1 MARIARS
8 SPWCALA
15 ALFAWLVTG
24 TVQAAPLTV
33 AEVPEALKPWVSWV
47 LRDVKGAACP
57 YVHATTDQ
65 RRCTWPSRLELGL
78 TDTRGE
84 FVQEWLVLERSWVP
98 LPGDD
103 ERWPQEVT
111 VGEGLAVVQV
121 RDGKPGIELEP
132 GLHRVQGVFLWDS
145 LPEKVCV
152 PAETGLLSLKIRGEA
167 VGFPQRDNTGVLWL
181 QKREA
186 EGGEENLLD
195 VTVHRR
201 IADSIP
207 LVVTTQVEIHAS
219 GKNREVLLGK
229 ALLDGFVPMAVRSDL
244 PARLEADGRLRV
256 QIRPGRWIIS
266 IDARGPGSL
275 PELKLGKGEGAWA
288 EEEIWAFAA
297 EPTLRRVEITGVT
310 TVDPQQTLL
319 PEEWKRL
326 PAYRVR
332 PGDTMTLGE
341 MHRGEVDRGPDQLAL
356 SRSWWLDFDGHGFT
370 VRDALSGDAWG
381 TRRLEVRT
389 PAQLGFAAANGS
401 PQFITALTEGGQ
413 PGVELRSTRL
423 DLRADMRVPAGGLE
437 MALSAVDWDQ
447 DFASVRGQLNLPP
460 GWRLLHTMGVDEVND
475 TWLQRWT
482 LLDIFLVLVISIAIA
497 RLYGWA
503 WGTLAVVTLA
513 LAFPEWMAPRTVWI
527 FVLVGEA
534 LTRALPD
541 GKLRGLARV
550 YRLSALVTLTGIV
563 IAFTVQ
569 QVRGG
574 LYPALAVRSD
584 NDNFG
589 LTLLDSKRS
598 EPAMVT
604 AEMAPQDQ
612 EQRYR
617 GDEGEMGRPEEV
629 GAYAAAPMGGLAAD
643 GNADYDAPQQ
653 QAEAGEWEK
662 QAPSS
667 YGKKSGESSRQQLA
681 RKRQKLREYDANT
694 VVQTGSGVP
703 DWNWRTVSLAWNG
716 PVARDQ
722 TLRLW
727 LLPPHLNLALA
738 FIRVLFLVT
747 LLLAVFGAFG
757 RRRERGG
764 MKVGAVTALFLVL
777 GTGALAPTTAQAQ
790 TPDAQI
796 LGELR
801 TRLTEAPECLPNCAT
816 SPRMRIE
823 ASEKGLRIVQELHVS
838 VAVGVPLPGSAEQWL
853 PTSVIVD
860 AAPSSVGLARGADGT
875 LSLQLTPGRHEV
887 VLEGPLPVRETVQ
900 IALPLKPHRI
910 EAKAKG
916 WTVDGLHEDGLADDN
931 LQLTRQS
938 PQDAKAAATELEV
951 GTLPPFVRL
960 ERALTLGLSW
970 ELTTRV
976 VRLTP
981 NGSAVVLAVP
991 LLPGESVTTAE
1002 QRVEGGKVLVNMAPD
1017 QGELAWSSV
1026 LPISETVT
1034 FAASS
1039 GEPWAEMW
1047 QVEVGPVW
1055 HVEYEGAPTVRQG
1068 DGGLREWRPWAGE
1081 RVVLTVTR
1089 PRGVPGQTLTIDS
1102 ARLNLEPGLRAVDTR
1117 LEMALR
1123 SSQGGHHVVTIPENA
1138 LLQQVTIN
1146 GTRQT
1151 IGQEGQLVRVPV
1163 EPGSQRIE
1171 LGWRETHELGQR
1183 YTAPAVDLGAA
1194 AVNVTVQVQFPQ
1206 SRWILLVGGPRL
1218 GPAVLFWSFV
1228 IMLLISAAVL
1238 SRLRWT
1244 PLRGHQ
1250 WFLLGLGLSP
1260 IEVPMAMIVI
1270 GWFLALAWRR
1280 DHTSAPGWWFDL
1292 RQLLLLSWT
1301 LIACVCLIEAI
1312 HKGLLGQPDMQI
1324 EGNGSYGSSLFW
1336 YQDRVDASEAG
1347 LGVVPRPYVVSVSM
1361 WWYRGLMLAWALWL
1375 AWSLVRWLPWA
1386 WQSFNAGGLWR
1397 PLTPTPSP
1405 VEPYQPPSLS
1415 QGLRMN
1421 GPHSVSGLNRSPNS
1435 VVGSVVGS
1443 VGGSGQAH
1451 TSSAS
1456 EAIYSPNSGHSLS
1469 DVEPI
1474 APVRMASP
1482 SDTLPST
1489 EVVAPITV
1497 ERPVS
1502 TATARVIPAQ
1512 PVQATPETGAP
1523 RTRTTPPPPS
1533 PRPLARR
1540 PKTEPVEM
1548 QPDDDDESL

>member
-1 MARIARS
+1 M
-8 SPWCALA
+8 
-15 ALFAWLVTG
+15 
-24 TVQAAPLTV
+24 TV

-47 LRDVKGAACP
+47 LHDARGAACP
-57 YVHATTDQ
+57 YVHASTDQ
-65 RRCTWPSRLELGL
+65 KRCTWPSRLELAL
-78 TDTRGE
+78 TDTRGD
-84 FVQEWLVLERSWVP
+84 FVQEWLVLERGWVP

-111 VGEGLAVVQV
+111 VADVLAVVQV

-132 GLHRVQGVFLWDS
+132 GLYRVQGSFLWDS
-145 LPEKVCV
+145 LPEKLCV
-152 PAETGLLSLKIRGEA
+152 PAETGLLSLKIRGDD

-195 VTVHRR
+195 VTVHRK

-207 LVVTTQVEIHAS
+207 LVVTTQVEIQAS

-244 PARLEADGRLRV
+244 PARIEADGRLRV
-256 QIRPGRWIIS
+256 QIRPGRWTIS

-275 PELKLGKGEGAWA
+275 PELKLNASEGPWA
-288 EEEIWAFAA
+288 PEEIWTFAA
-297 EPTLRRVEITGVT
+297 APELRRVEIAGVT
-310 TVDPQQTLL
+310 AVDPQQTLL

-332 PGDTMTLGE
+332 PGETMTLGE

-356 SRSWWLDFDGHGFT
+356 TRSWWLDFDGRGFT
-370 VRDALSGDAWG
+370 VRDRLSGDAFG

-389 PAQLGFAAANGS
+389 PAQLGFASASGS

-413 PGVELRSTRL
+413 PGVELRSTKL
-423 DLRADMRVPAGGLE
+423 ALSADMRVPAGGLE

-460 GWRLLHTMGVDEVND
+460 GWRLLHTMGVDEVDD

-503 WGTLAVVTLA
+503 WGTLALVTLT
-513 LAFPEWMAPRTVWI
+513 LSFPEWMAPRTVWI

-534 LTRALPD
+534 LARALPE
-541 GKLRGLARV
+541 GRLRQLARV
-550 YRLSALVTLTGIV
+550 YRLAALVTLTGIV

-584 NDNFG
+584 DDGFG
-589 LTLLDSKRS
+589 LSLGKRS
-598 EPAMVT
+598 APTAAM
-604 AEMAPQDQ
+604 AEVEAPQM
-612 EQRYR
+612 EQRYK
-617 GDEGEMGRPEEV
+617 GEEGEMNGPDVYGGQAGEV
-629 GAYAAAPMGGLAAD
+629 ANDMIQVDGAYARAEPEPELAD
-643 GNADYDAPQQ
+643 K
-653 QAEAGEWEK
+653 EKAG
-662 QAPSS
+662 AYGVSS
-667 YGKKSGESSRQQLA
+667 KSGEWRQQQQ

-703 DWNWRTVSLAWNG
+703 DWQWRSVALAWNG

-722 TLRLW
+722 QLRLW

-747 LLLAVFGAFG
+747 LVLAVFGAFG
-757 RRRERGG
+757 RRRPREPAG
-764 MKVGAVTALFLVL
+764 MKIGAVLALSLVF
-777 GTGALAPTTAQAQ
+777 GAGALAPTSARAD
-790 TPDAQI
+790 TPGAEL

-801 TRLTEAPECLPNCAT
+801 TRLTEAPECLPGCVT

-823 ASEKGLRIVQELHVS
+823 ASEKGLRIVQELHV
-838 VAVGVPLPGSAEQWL
+838 AAPVGVPLPGSAEQWL

-860 AAPSSVGLARGADGT
+860 AAPTSSGLARAADGT
-875 LSLQLTPGRHEV
+875 LVLQLTPGRHEV

-938 PQDAKAAATELEV
+938 PQDATAAATELEV

-960 ERALTLGLSW
+960 ERMLTLGLSW
-970 ELTTRV
+970 EVTTRV

-1002 QRVEGGKVLVNMAPD
+1002 QRVEGGKVLVNMGPD

-1026 LPISETVT
+1026 LPISEQVT
-1034 FAASS
+1034 FAAST
-1039 GEPWAEMW
+1039 GEPWTEMW

-1055 HVEYEGAPTVRQG
+1055 HVEYAGAPTVRQG
-1068 DGGLREWRPWAGE
+1068 EGGLREWRPWPGE
-1081 RVVLTVTR
+1081 QVALTVTR
-1089 PRGVPGQTLTIDS
+1089 PKGVPGQTLTIDS
-1102 ARLNLEPGLRAVDTR
+1102 ARLSLEPGLRAVDAK
-1117 LEMALR
+1117 LELGLR
-1123 SSQGGHHVVTIPENA
+1123 SSRGGHHVLTIPPDA
-1138 LLQQVTIN
+1138 LLQQVMIN

-1171 LGWRETHELGQR
+1171 LSWRETHELGRR
-1183 YTAPAVDLGAA
+1183 YAAPAVDLGAP
-1194 AVNVTVQVQFPQ
+1194 AVNVTVQMQFPQ

-1228 IMLLISAAVL
+1228 IMLLIGAAVL
-1238 SRLRWT
+1238 SRLSWS

-1260 IEVPMAMIVI
+1260 IEVPMAMIVL

-1280 DHTSAPGWWFDL
+1280 DHTGAPAWWFDL
-1292 RQLLLLSWT
+1292 RQLMLVSWT
-1301 LIACVCLIEAI
+1301 LIACMCLVEAI

-1324 EGNGSYGSSLFW
+1324 EGNGSYGNSLGW
-1336 YQDRVDASEAG
+1336 YQDRVDTSELGAG
-1347 LGVVPRPYVVSVSM
+1347 IVPQPWVLSVSM

-1386 WQSFNAGGLWR
+1386 WKSFGAGGLWR
-1397 PLTPTPSP
+1397 PLTPTL
-1405 VEPYQPPSLS
+1405 PPLPPHGYDPPQS
-1415 QGLRMN
+1415 LRMN
-1421 GPHSVSGLNRSPNS
+1421 GPNSASAVNRSVSHSS

-1443 VGGSGQAH
+1443 GPVQAH

-1456 EAIYSPNSGHSLS
+1456 EAIYSPTSGHSLS
-1469 DVEPI
+1469 DVEPG
-1474 APVRMASP
+1474 APVRMTGPTSP
-1482 SDTLPST
+1482 SDTMPSA
-1489 EVVAPITV
+1489 EVPAMT

-1502 TATARVIPAQ
+1502 TATARVVPAQ
-1512 PVQATPETGAP
+1512 PAP
-1523 RTRTTPPPPS
+1523 PADTVVSRSRFTPPPPGS
-1533 PRPLARR
+1533 RPLARK

-1548 QPDDDDESL
+1548 MPDDDDESL

>member
-1 MARIARS
+1 M
-8 SPWCALA
+8 
-15 ALFAWLVTG
+15 
-24 TVQAAPLTV
+24 TV

-47 LRDVKGAACP
+47 LHDARGAACP
-57 YVHATTDQ
+57 YVHASTDQ
-65 RRCTWPSRLELGL
+65 KRCTWPSRLELAL
-78 TDTRGE
+78 SDTRGD

-111 VGEGLAVVQV
+111 VADVLAVVQV

-132 GLHRVQGVFLWDS
+132 GLYRVQGSFLWDS
-145 LPEKVCV
+145 LPEKLCV
-152 PAETGLLSLKIRGEA
+152 PAETGLLSLKIRGEG
-167 VGFPQRDNTGVLWL
+167 VGFPQRDNAGVLWL

-195 VTVHRR
+195 VTVHRK
-201 IADSIP
+201 IVDSIP
-207 LVVTTQVEIHAS
+207 LVVTTQVEIQAS

-244 PARLEADGRLRV
+244 PARIEADGRLRV
-256 QIRPGRWIIS
+256 QIRPGRWTIS

-275 PELKLGKGEGAWA
+275 PELKLNASEGPWA
-288 EEEIWAFAA
+288 PEEIWTFAA
-297 EPTLRRVEITGVT
+297 APELRRVEIAGVSA
-310 TVDPQQTLL
+310 VDPQQTLL

-332 PGDTMTLGE
+332 PGETMTLGE

-356 SRSWWLDFDGHGFT
+356 TRSWWLDFDGRGFT
-370 VRDALSGDAWG
+370 VRDRLSGDAFG

-389 PAQLGFAAANGS
+389 PAQLGFASASGS

-413 PGVELRSTRL
+413 PGVELRSTKL
-423 DLRADMRVPAGGLE
+423 ALSADMRVPAGGLE

-460 GWRLLHTMGVDEVND
+460 GWRLLHTMGVDEVDD

-503 WGTLAVVTLA
+503 WGTLALVTLT
-513 LAFPEWMAPRTVWI
+513 LSFPEWMAPRMVWI

-541 GKLRGLARV
+541 GRLRELARV
-550 YRLSALVTLTGIV
+550 YRLAALVTLTGIV

-584 NDNFG
+584 DDGFG
-589 LTLLDSKRS
+589 LSLGKRS
-598 EPAMVT
+598 APTAAM
-604 AEMAPQDQ
+604 AEVEAPQM
-612 EQRYR
+612 EQRYK
-617 GDEGEMGRPEEV
+617 GEEGEMNRPDDVYGGQGGEAANDMV
-629 GAYAAAPMGGLAAD
+629 QLDGAYARAEPEPEFAAK
-643 GNADYDAPQQ
+643 
-653 QAEAGEWEK
+653 EKAG
-662 QAPSS
+662 AYGISS
-667 YGKKSGESSRQQLA
+667 KSGEWSRQQQQ

-703 DWNWRTVSLAWNG
+703 DWQWRSVALAWNG

-722 TLRLW
+722 QLRLW

-747 LLLAVFGAFG
+747 LVLAVFGAFG
-757 RRRERGG
+757 RRRAREPGG
-764 MKVGAVTALFLVL
+764 MKVGAVLALFLAF
-777 GTGALAPTTAQAQ
+777 GAGALAPTTARAD
-790 TPDAQI
+790 TPGAEL

-801 TRLTEAPECLPNCAT
+801 TRLTEAPECLPGCVT

-823 ASEKGLRIVQELHVS
+823 ASEKGLRIVQELHV
-838 VAVGVPLPGSAEQWL
+838 AAPVGVPLPGSAEQWL

-860 AAPSSVGLARGADGT
+860 AAPTSSGLARAADGT
-875 LSLQLTPGRHEV
+875 LMLQLTPGRHEV

-910 EAKAKG
+910 EAQAKG

-938 PQDAKAAATELEV
+938 PQDATAAATELEV

-1017 QGELAWSSV
+1017 QGDLAWSSV
-1026 LPISETVT
+1026 LPISEQVT
-1034 FAASS
+1034 FVASA
-1039 GEPWAEMW
+1039 GEPWTEMW

-1055 HVEYEGAPTVRQG
+1055 HVEYAGAPTVRQG
-1068 DGGLREWRPWAGE
+1068 EGGLREWRPWPGE
-1081 RVVLTVTR
+1081 QVALTVTR
-1089 PRGVPGQTLTIDS
+1089 PQGVPGQTLTIDS
-1102 ARLNLEPGLRAVDTR
+1102 ARLSLEPGLRAVDAK
-1117 LEMALR
+1117 LELGLR
-1123 SSQGGHHVVTIPENA
+1123 SSRGGHHVLTIPPDA

-1151 IGQEGQLVRVPV
+1151 IGQEGQVVRVPV

-1171 LGWRETHELGQR
+1171 LSWRETHELGRR
-1183 YTAPAVDLGAA
+1183 YAAPAVDLGAP
-1194 AVNVTVQVQFPQ
+1194 AVNVTVQMQFPQ

-1228 IMLLISAAVL
+1228 IMLLIGAAVL
-1238 SRLRWT
+1238 SRLSWS

-1260 IEVPMAMIVI
+1260 IEVPMAMIVL

-1280 DHTSAPGWWFDL
+1280 DHAGASAWWFDL
-1292 RQLLLLSWT
+1292 RQLLLVSWT
-1301 LIACVCLIEAI
+1301 LIACICLVEAI

-1324 EGNGSYGSSLFW
+1324 EGNGSYGSSLSW
-1336 YQDRVDASEAG
+1336 YQDRVDASPLGAG
-1347 LGVVPRPYVVSVSM
+1347 IVPQPWVLSVSM

-1386 WQSFNAGGLWR
+1386 WKSFGAGGLWQ
-1397 PLTPTPSP
+1397 PLTPTLPPLRPRSSY
-1405 VEPYQPPSLS
+1405 EPPES
-1415 QGLRMN
+1415 LRMN
-1421 GPHSVSGLNRSPNS
+1421 GPNSASAVNRSVSHSS

-1443 VGGSGQAH
+1443 GPVQAH

-1456 EAIYSPNSGHSLS
+1456 EAIYSPASGHSLG
-1469 DVEPI
+1469 DGEPS
-1474 APVRMASP
+1474 APVRMSSPASP
-1482 SDTLPST
+1482 SDTLPSA
-1489 EVVAPITV
+1489 EVPAMS

-1502 TATARVIPAQ
+1502 TATARVVPASS
-1512 PVQATPETGAP
+1512 AP
-1523 RTRTTPPPPS
+1523 PADTVLSRSRFTPPPPGS
-1533 PRPLARR
+1533 RPLARR

-1548 QPDDDDESL
+1548 MPDDDDESL